1 MFLTCSFCWLIA
13 DNSYG
18 AAIHPGEPHHNVLGI
33 VRRNL
38 KEFTIIHNLRNK
50 WVTVKYYFINLLTQ
64 FLSEGHS
71 PSWQVLSKILQ
82 TSNPEMIIRNSTKK
96 TEFKL

>member
-1 MFLTCSFCWLIA
+1 MEHKYTDTKMFLQSPSCVVEYSMFLTCSFCWLIA

-38 KEFTIIHNLRNK
+38 KEFAVIHNLRKN
-50 WVTVKYYFINLLTQ
+50 Y
-64 FLSEGHS
+64 
-71 PSWQVLSKILQ
+71 
-82 TSNPEMIIRNSTKK
+82 R
-96 TEFKL
+96 